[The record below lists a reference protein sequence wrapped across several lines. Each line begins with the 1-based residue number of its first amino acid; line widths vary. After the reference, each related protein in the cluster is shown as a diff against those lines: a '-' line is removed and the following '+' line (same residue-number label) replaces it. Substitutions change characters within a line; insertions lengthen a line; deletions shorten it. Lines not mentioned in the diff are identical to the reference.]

1 VHDVALVHVVDGRQ
15 QLFHELS
22 GVHLAEVVVLFY
34 RVEELAASAVLDHH
48 VVEVFVV
55 EDFVE
60 FYYVWVVECFQQFE
74 LAE

>member
-15 QLFHELS
+15 QLLHELS

-34 RVEELAASAVLDHH
+34 RVEELAASAVFDYY

-60 FYYVWVVECFQQFE
+60 FYYVRVVECFQQFE
-74 LAE
+74 LTE